1 MYSLSRAGGAERMI
15 CQLAGDLG
23 ARGYSVFLFS
33 WDQQDAACFYPLDAS
48 VQWIRLGFKG
58 GGLDKIRRTRDLY
71 RKLNN
76 HYIKILIGFVMSADK
91 TVYAAAKL
99 AGIKLVVAER
109 NSPSMYCYRY
119 KAVKRWITFG
129 LLHLADRI
137 TVQMQSFTTGYPV
150 RLRQRIETIPN
161 PVPVATSWAR
171 PGIPNSAGRHIIL
184 VISRLDNVQK
194 RIDCLLKAFALVARD
209 HPTWDLRIIGDGPDY
224 NALVDLAS
232 DCKLGSRICI
242 EPARTNVFDVYATAH
257 LFAIPSLWEG
267 FPNAL
272 AEALAHG
279 LPAVGFADAGGVAD
293 LISGSGGGWLAS
305 GIDDHQSLALTLAQ
319 AMGDDDER
327 SRRGALATEGMAAFV
342 PAKQFDRWDALIRSM
357 LQEPVH

>member
-15 CQLAGDLG
+15 CQLASDLG
-23 ARGYSVFLFS
+23 VRGYSVFLFS
-33 WDQQDAACFYPLDAS
+33 WDQQDTVCFYPLDAS

-58 GGLDKIRRTRDLY
+58 GWLDKIRRTRDLY
-71 RKLNN
+71 RHLKND
-76 HYIKILIGFVMSADK
+76 YIKILIGFVMSADK

-99 AGIKLVVAER
+99 AGSKLVVAER
-109 NSPSMYCYRY
+109 NSPSMYWFRH
-119 KAVKRWITFG
+119 KAVERWITFG

-150 RLRQRIETIPN
+150 HLRQRIETIPN
-161 PVPVATSWAR
+161 PVPVAKSRAC
-171 PGIPNSAGRHIIL
+171 PGIPNSSGRHIIL
-184 VISRLDNVQK
+184 VISRLDNKQK
-194 RIDCLLKAFALVARD
+194 RIDCLLKAFALVAPD
-209 HPTWDLRIIGDGPDY
+209 HPTWDLRIVGDGPDY

-232 DCKLGSRICI
+232 DCKLGARICI
-242 EPARTNVFDVYATAH
+242 KPARTNVFDLYANAH

-305 GIDDHQSLALTLAQ
+305 GVNDHQSLALTLAQ
-319 AMGDDDER
+319 AMGDDVER
-327 SRRGALATEGMAAFV
+327 SRRGALAIEGMAVFV
-342 PAKQFDRWDALIRSM
+342 PAIQFERWDALIRST
-357 LQEPVH
+357 LQEHVY